1 MANFLLNILAAEKK
15 VYRGMCSSMIFP
27 ATDGQYGVLAHH
39 QNTIMAAVPGELTVC
54 DEHGEKFVFV
64 VSTGLVKIEENEVL
78 VLVET
83 AERPEEID
91 RLRAERA
98 AIEAKEALLLK
109 KSLQDRRSAEM
120 KLARAISRMRA
131 KSSIN
136 NR

>member
-1 MANFLLNILAAEKK
+1 MAGFVLNILAAEKK
-15 VYRGMCSSMIFP
+15 VYSGNCVSMVFP

-39 QNTIMAAVPGELTVC
+39 QNTIMAVVPGELTFC
-54 DEHGEKFVFV
+54 DENGENFVFV

-83 AERPEEID
+83 AEKPEEID

-98 AIEAKEALLLK
+98 AVEAKEALLLK
-109 KSLQDRRSAEM
+109 KSLQERRSAEM
-120 KLARAISRMRA
+120 KLARAMSRMRA